1 MIEEKIL
8 LALQNIGILINE
20 FNKDTKLSTLLLDS
34 ITYVSFFVELEI
46 LLNMELSDD
55 FFSISV
61 LNLNLLD
68 LIEKLTVL
76 KEVEL

>member
-55 FFSISV
+55 FFSVSV

-76 KEVEL
+76 KEVEP